1 MLSLQANAPAKIK
14 IEGLQN
20 ETKSAWQ
27 QSSSQFTHIENPSP
41 VFQCT
46 VWVFYFLG

>member
-14 IEGLQN
+14 IEGLQY

-27 QSSSQFTHIENPSP
+27 QSSSQFTILKILHKCFNVRCESSI
-41 VFQCT
+41 F
-46 VWVFYFLG
+46 

>member
-27 QSSSQFTHIENPSP
+27 PEFFPIYSS
-41 VFQCT
+41 
-46 VWVFYFLG
+46 Y